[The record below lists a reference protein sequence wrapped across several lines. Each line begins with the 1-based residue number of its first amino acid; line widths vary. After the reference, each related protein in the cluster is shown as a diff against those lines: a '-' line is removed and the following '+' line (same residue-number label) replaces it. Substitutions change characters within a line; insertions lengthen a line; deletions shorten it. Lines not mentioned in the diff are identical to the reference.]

1 MKKFKI
7 EDNVMVR
14 QTFFPKDD
22 KCLIYIDHNVNYLK
36 KFLKKPPFKEL
47 LLCSNPSLYHKIC
60 YDSETSLKSKK
71 VIRTLNNYI
80 NRMRYRATPFGL
92 FSSVSLSS
100 CYGNGY
106 SKTRMFKKAIKP
118 DSEWLYK
125 VITRI
130 ENNPKNILNMNICWN
145 QLAIDDGKYFKLL
158 YRSTSSNNFQYKIH
172 KYKLICCIYETTKKP
187 IKGVNAVEYI
197 INTLGL
203 SNYSEDIIQLIQKLI
218 SKEFML
224 TDVSISGVNEDYF
237 EKLLVKLESLPD
249 ESKLLYD
256 LNTIKN
262 EMMSYER
269 TRVGNGVSLLEK
281 INSQMKAIQ
290 ESKNYLKI
298 DLFSNQNCPKIEI
311 SLLNQLTDLFNFL
324 EKVTPDYIRFESIRK
339 YTEKFTDKYGLF
351 REIPLLDLLDSEKG
365 CGFPENNNSSYKN
378 NDFASDIDKFISE
391 KILECYFNAEDS
403 IDLSNY
409 NGSPVNNFMRFPDSL
424 ETYVQYGSRR
434 DVSDTSKYIQIVPK
448 TGSEMY
454 GQTWGR
460 FQYKFH
466 IESESRITNKNYEN
480 VEIVEQSP
488 NKRTLNV
495 LANYNKNNSIAI
507 NTLLKNK
514 SDTIELSEILVG
526 VEKNNGVPFLFFK
539 SKKTGKRLK
548 FVSTSMV
555 NFSDSSN
562 VSNISKFLVEASYYN
577 QKSPFYIIRK
587 LESKLEYPYVPM
599 IKYKNVIITPR
610 RWFLNSTTI
619 TEDST
624 KEKLLT
630 SVKRF
635 INNWKIPNIVYVE
648 LEGDKKFLLNLN
660 FESNIEEL
668 VNLIRKIK
676 NNGDTISLYEPLEC
690 EEKYTT
696 EYVISMTSNIYE
708 GRKKSDNKIDHNNMY
723 LPVPE
728 NSAVRKVILGD
739 QWVSCELFSSIF
751 NIRSIVQTNFPTLC
765 KSLYDDKLINQFY
778 YVVYRYNNDN
788 TGLRIRFKLT
798 DISILSKVISR
809 INKWARD
816 LFSNNEITRIT
827 FDTYNREIERYGGLV
842 GIDCAER
849 TFFDDSRATINF
861 LKKCLNTSADK
872 EIKIVMSLE
881 LFSIKIGWNF
891 NSQLNV
897 LLNRFYFSGEYKK
910 VFVKNRSKV
919 YKYKKRYIKF
929 LSKNKKSSLN
939 RGKNINETN
948 KNVSVFLS
956 LIHMHCNRLF
966 VNPGSQELE
975 LMCLW
980 TSLMK
985 EASYYVENRNKTKKN
1000 S

>member
-1 MKKFKI
+1 M
-7 EDNVMVR
+7 
-14 QTFFPKDD
+14 
-22 KCLIYIDHNVNYLK
+22 
-36 KFLKKPPFKEL
+36 
-47 LLCSNPSLYHKIC
+47 
-60 YDSETSLKSKK
+60 
-71 VIRTLNNYI
+71 
-80 NRMRYRATPFGL
+80 
-92 FSSVSLSS
+92 
-100 CYGNGY
+100 
-106 SKTRMFKKAIKP
+106 
-118 DSEWLYK
+118 
-125 VITRI
+125 
-130 ENNPKNILNMNICWN
+130 
-145 QLAIDDGKYFKLL
+145 
-158 YRSTSSNNFQYKIH
+158 
-172 KYKLICCIYETTKKP
+172 
-187 IKGVNAVEYI
+187 
-197 INTLGL
+197 
-203 SNYSEDIIQLIQKLI
+203 
-218 SKEFML
+218 
-224 TDVSISGVNEDYF
+224 
-237 EKLLVKLESLPD
+237 
-249 ESKLLYD
+249 
-256 LNTIKN
+256 
-262 EMMSYER
+262 
-269 TRVGNGVSLLEK
+269 
-281 INSQMKAIQ
+281 
-290 ESKNYLKI
+290 
-298 DLFSNQNCPKIEI
+298 
-311 SLLNQLTDLFNFL
+311 
-324 EKVTPDYIRFESIRK
+324 
-339 YTEKFTDKYGLF
+339 
-351 REIPLLDLLDSEKG
+351 
-365 CGFPENNNSSYKN
+365 
-378 NDFASDIDKFISE
+378 
-391 KILECYFNAEDS
+391 
-403 IDLSNY
+403 
-409 NGSPVNNFMRFPDSL
+409 
-424 ETYVQYGSRR
+424 
-434 DVSDTSKYIQIVPK
+434 
-448 TGSEMY
+448 
-454 GQTWGR
+454 
-460 FQYKFH
+460 
-466 IESESRITNKNYEN
+466 
-480 VEIVEQSP
+480 
-488 NKRTLNV
+488 
-495 LANYNKNNSIAI
+495 
-507 NTLLKNK
+507 
-514 SDTIELSEILVG
+514 
-526 VEKNNGVPFLFFK
+526 
-539 SKKTGKRLK
+539 
-548 FVSTSMV
+548 
-555 NFSDSSN
+555 
-562 VSNISKFLVEASYYN
+562 VEASYYN